1 MCELSPLRLLA
12 LGGDGNER
20 GWVTENGVIDS
31 RPSLHPLPLPSE
43 DRKVI
48 CEFMETASRDSL
60 SDDRHRSF
68 REVELGRRTGKAGAE
83 ARKGI

>member
-12 LGGDGNER
+12 LGGDGSER

-31 RPSLHPLPLPSE
+31 RPSQHPLSLPSE

-48 CEFMETASRDSL
+48 CEFMETASRDSS
-60 SDDRHRSF
+60 SDDRHSSF
-68 REVELGRRTGKAGAE
+68 REVKLGRRIGKAGAE
-83 ARKGI
+83 SRKGI